1 MKKEWQKPQLVILTR
16 GKPEEAVLTVCK
28 IWASGGPASTEHCN
42 WGATACWDI
51 GSSYPLIPFGGVY
64 PERSQRVQ
72 DRLLGFG
79 PWESV
84 KDASADSAQA
94 GGLRTLP
101 RKARGMKF
109 LRLAQDKPPA
119 HERGGPPHRHQ

>member
-94 GGLRTLP
+94 ADFTDPVAVCKGYELP
-101 RKARGMKF
+101 STGSGQASGS
-109 LRLAQDKPPA
+109 
-119 HERGGPPHRHQ
+119 